1 MKSLNAHEYIKLNS
15 LNDDFIISR
24 VQQKEPL
31 RGCDGKVHLQEERQ
45 MIRNLMIRCELI
57 LEPLTLSRSFAWI
70 VKHHTGS
77 VSLFSVWPLW
87 CPAAQTIT
95 ALLIHHTGL
104 LHFLANEPK
113 CLWIKSCKTFKNDML
128 GVTDSNKKLI
138 VSSHKLTTG
147 TYHQCMKC

>member
-57 LEPLTLSRSFAWI
+57 LEQLTLSRSFAWI
-70 VKHHTGS
+70 VKHHPGS
-77 VSLFSVWPLW
+77 VSLFSVWPL
-87 CPAAQTIT
+87 
-95 ALLIHHTGL
+95 
-104 LHFLANEPK
+104 
-113 CLWIKSCKTFKNDML
+113 
-128 GVTDSNKKLI
+128 
-138 VSSHKLTTG
+138 
-147 TYHQCMKC
+147 